1 MSTPVQLILS
11 GLSKHRQ
18 SGPGRWLASC
28 PGPLHKRGDRNM
40 SLSIGETA
48 EGAALLHC
56 FAGCEVA
63 AILAALN
70 LSLSDLYPPKLNE
83 PDYHGGRPKVPPIPW
98 RDIFTALQLDL
109 TACCLAFS
117 DVAAGVPFS
126 PEDAAYFAGRADD
139 MAHQL
144 RRAHHGR

>member
-18 SGPGRWLASC
+18 SGPGRWLGSC

-70 LSLSDLYPPKLNE
+70 LSLSDLYPPNLNE
-83 PDYHGGRPKVPPIPW
+83 PDHHGGKPKVPPIPW
-98 RDIFTALQLDL
+98 KDIFTAISRDLIAIQLMAADIVNGRR
-109 TACCLAFS
+109 FS
-117 DVAAGVPFS
+117 D
-126 PEDAAYFAGRADD
+126 EDLRFFHGRVNDLES
-139 MAHQL
+139 QI
-144 RRAHHGR
+144 RRARHG